1 MPLDPA
7 AITASFFA
15 VLKSDAAGA
24 AVRDILGAQAA
35 SVVMADD
42 LKLASLP
49 RPPFLALRPGPITGA
64 RYQVRTCFFTWWV
77 YDEAALRFTRI
88 NAVLPL
94 IEAAYTAHVI
104 PYGRTDL
111 AGGISQEIPR
121 DRALERPT
129 RSITLTYT
137 TRR

>member
-7 AITASFFA
+7 DITESFFA
-15 VLKSDAAGA
+15 VLKSDAAGS

-35 SVVMADD
+35 SVIMADD
-42 LKLASLP
+42 LKKELLP
-49 RPPFLALRPGPITGA
+49 KAPFIALRPGPITGQ
-64 RYQVRTCFFTWWV
+64 RYGVRTCFFTWWV
-77 YDEAALRFTRI
+77 YDEALLRFTRI

-94 IEAAYTAHVI
+94 IEAAYTARII